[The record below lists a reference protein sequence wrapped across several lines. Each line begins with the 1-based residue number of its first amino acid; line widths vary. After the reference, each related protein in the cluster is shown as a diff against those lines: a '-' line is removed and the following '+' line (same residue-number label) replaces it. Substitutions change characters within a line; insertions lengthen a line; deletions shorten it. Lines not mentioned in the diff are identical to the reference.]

1 MGMVR
6 LASRAIIGT
15 FDGTGA
21 VSKALAELAKIGVH
35 PVDVSLVAKS
45 STIDATPAAKRGRGP
60 LGAVGPGANWL
71 VDQKAFEKPEL
82 GKLVGA
88 GPLADVLASSPSTSP
103 VGALVMQG
111 IPQHDALTFSS
122 LLAEGKVL
130 LLIGVVDRTMGERV
144 RAVLDRAGS
153 GSLAYYSGRPY
164 GTAFH
169 GTGPGLR

>member
-1 MGMVR
+1 MAMVR

-15 FDGTGA
+15 FDGTGNI
-21 VSKALAELAKIGVH
+21 SKTIVELGKIGVH

-60 LGAVGPGANWL
+60 LGAVGSGANWL
-71 VDQKAFEKPEL
+71 VDPKAFDKPDF
-82 GKLVGA
+82 GKLLGA
-88 GPLADVLASSPSTSP
+88 GPLADVLSRSPSTSP

-111 IPQHDALTFSS
+111 IPQHDAKTFSD
-122 LLAEGKVL
+122 LLGQGKVL
-130 LLIGVVDRTMGERV
+130 ILIGVVDRTMGERV